1 MGGQRASAW
10 IARQR
15 ARTQTKEPL
24 RLRGMLSC
32 SHDHTAERAPWEE
45 RAPSRN
51 PSGLELKRIDEAY
64 RDGEGLEAV
73 EFRVQDDLVEL
84 PTRGLVGGE
93 ELVRLVA

>member
-32 SHDHTAERAPWEE
+32 SHGRPAERACVFVVTWK
-45 RAPSRN
+45 N
-51 PSGLELKRIDEAY
+51 RIDEAY

-73 EFRVQDDLVEL
+73 ELRVQDDLVEL
-84 PTRGLVGGE
+84 PASGLVGGE
-93 ELVRLVA
+93 ELE